1 MNASTLPLM
10 VEVTAVMC
18 CGRMTPLRV
27 TSLVAMMAEA
37 PVRDAVAAAR
47 RLRMERALAAIPT
60 QTASRE
66 IQTHVPF
73 TLSRYHWDEY
83 GCPTRSHYCR
93 AVPQH
98 ARRWPQVR
106 TASWRGGLGG
116 LRKAETLQHAGT
128 PCRAV
133 EGVAAPSL
141 AGKHGTP
148 LPPPARV
155 RVPVCRRGGGVG
167 SPTG

>member
-66 IQTHVPF
+66 IQTHAPF

-83 GCPTRSHYCR
+83 GCPTRSHYRR

-98 ARRWPQVR
+98 AQRRPQVR
-106 TASWRGGLGG
+106 TSSWRVGLSG
-116 LRKAETLQHAGT
+116 LPEEETLPYAGT
-128 PCRAV
+128 ACGAI
-133 EGVAAPSL
+133 EGASGA
-141 AGKHGTP
+141 
-148 LPPPARV
+148 
-155 RVPVCRRGGGVG
+155 
-167 SPTG
+167 